1 MPFHDDFHHRFPFKH
16 SLFIVAINFLRRVAL
31 DSLAE
36 LKRMDDCPIYISPS
50 SFLDKRLSNF
60 ACNLDIVYNDIDERF
75 IISLGGVEIS
85 ESTFIWNWR
94 GSISPNIL
102 ICHVNR
108 AWAFWQ
114 NSILLLSLS
123 FSLSLFPFIPSRKR
137 IKSELVGFLHVWI
150 ELFRHDSMEE
160 LKVNIKLY
168 SFCQMYKY
176 PVIFTSCTTI

>member
-1 MPFHDDFHHRFPFKH
+1 MTYMFNSIKHASIVPFHDGFHHRFPFKH

-85 ESTFIWNWR
+85 ESTFI
-94 GSISPNIL
+94 
-102 ICHVNR
+102 
-108 AWAFWQ
+108 
-114 NSILLLSLS
+114 
-123 FSLSLFPFIPSRKR
+123 
-137 IKSELVGFLHVWI
+137 
-150 ELFRHDSMEE
+150 
-160 LKVNIKLY
+160 
-168 SFCQMYKY
+168 
-176 PVIFTSCTTI
+176 